1 MRQCVIKL
9 KFGDGTMFTSK
20 NKNDNHSSC
29 CLTDFENWEFKYS
42 FYNSYIYKYY
52 FVVEVFLEYI
62 NFDIKS
68 VIYLSLHQCHKA
80 ICNMWLCKPEILHFV
95 SNYFCH
101 LQKILTVQFKSS
113 DIDLELSSFIHIYV

>member
-9 KFGDGTMFTSK
+9 KFGDFTSK

-29 CLTDFENWEFKYS
+29 CLTDFFLKIENSSIPFIILI
-42 FYNSYIYKYY
+42 FTNMI

-68 VIYLSLHQCHKA
+68 VIYLSLYQCHKA